1 MKSIIAPIQKEV
13 LKAELTKDKFVRKT
27 NNTSNEIYAFTYH
40 DSPNLMKEVG
50 RLREISFRTAGG
62 GTGEE
67 IDIDYYDTKENP
79 YKQLIVWNPEKEE
92 IIGGYRYF
100 NCQKAKCAQN
110 EKIDL
115 STTHL
120 FHFSDNFKQNYLAY
134 TIELGRSF
142 VRPEYQTGQSGRK
155 GIFAL
160 DNLWDGLGA
169 LIVDNPNVK
178 YFFGKVTMYPHFN
191 QEARDYLLYFIN
203 TYFADKDNLVKPII
217 PLKFHLSDDELK
229 AIFPGNDYKEDYK
242 ILSQKVRDLGV
253 NIPPLINAYM
263 NLSPTM
269 RSFGTAMNDE
279 FGNVE
284 ETGIMITIEDIY
296 NTKTKRHI
304 ESYLKEH
311 SEKL

>member
-1 MKSIIAPIQKEV
+1 MESILAPIQKEV
-13 LKAELTKDKFVRKT
+13 LKAELTAENFVRKT
-27 NNTSNEIYAFTYH
+27 NNTSNEIYSFTYH

-50 RLREISFRTAGG
+50 RLREITFRLAGG
-62 GTGEE
+62 GTGKE

-79 YKQLIVWNPEKEE
+79 YKQLIVWNPEKED

-100 NCQKAKCAQN
+100 NCEKSNCGQKS
-110 EKIDL
+110 KIDL

-120 FHFSDNFKQNYLAY
+120 FRFSDNFKTNYLAN

-142 VRPEYQTGQSGRK
+142 VQPEYQSGGRK

-191 QEARDYLLYFIN
+191 NTARDYLLYFIN
-203 TYFADKDNLVKPII
+203 TFFSDKDKLVRPIE
-217 PLKFHLSDDELK
+217 PLGYHTPVETLQQ
-229 AIFPGNDYKEDYK
+229 IFPGNDYKSEYK
-242 ILSQKVRDLGV
+242 LLSQKVRDLGV

-269 RSFGTAMNDE
+269 RSFGTARNDA
-279 FGNVE
+279 FGHVE

-296 NTKTKRHI
+296 NTKSKRHI
-304 ESYLKEH
+304 ESYLDQ
-311 SEKL
+311 L